1 MRCPYCKKENDK
13 VIDSRGAND
22 GTVIRRRRECEAC
35 ARRYTT
41 YERIEEIPLYVIK
54 KDQRREVYDKAK
66 VLAGIHKACEK
77 RPVPVEEQ
85 DRIAIDLEKILHV
98 VGEDYDREYYVRTRL
113 KKDVTYRLLTLDTP
127 IMREYRRLDANQ
139 NRETKFLSK
148 EQAMD
153 VTILVFDNTVA
164 FFSEA
169 KEMLALAITSESI
182 AQAMKVIYSDL
193 WEHAE

>member
-35 ARRYTT
+35 SKRYTT

-77 RPVPVEEQ
+77 RPVAVEDQ
-85 DRIAIDLEKILHV
+85 DRIAVDLEKILHEKYEKEVPSRV
-98 VGEDYDREYYVRTRL
+98 VGEYIMQRLAKLDQIAYVRFASVYRDFQ
-113 KKDVTYRLLTLDTP
+113 DVSHFMKEIKSILT
-127 IMREYRRLDANQ
+127 
-139 NRETKFLSK
+139 K
-148 EQAMD
+148 
-153 VTILVFDNTVA
+153 
-164 FFSEA
+164 
-169 KEMLALAITSESI
+169 
-182 AQAMKVIYSDL
+182 
-193 WEHAE
+193 